1 MLPLWRSDCG
11 KTTAA
16 GTFAEVSQI
25 IRDAAVP
32 HADVHI
38 VDGFKLLPHLD
49 ACLSDGLHPNDFGFT
64 FVTRGLLRQITLG

>member
-11 KTTAA
+11 RTTAA
-16 GTFAEVSQI
+16 GTFADVARI
-25 IRDAAVP
+25 IRDAAAN
-32 HADVHI
+32 HTDVRV